1 MTKSSTPKVAARK
14 ARDVAKAASQV
25 RTGKTDNTQPKSAVA
40 AAAERPKDKGR
51 KTAAPK
57 IAVDQLH
64 NSHRKSAPKAVAEN
78 ARDTHHE
85 AAPKIVA
92 EKTRDTDRKAARQIA
107 EQLRASHRKTAPKAV
122 AENTRDTHHE
132 AAPKI
137 VAEKTRDTDRK
148 AAREIAEQLRASHR
162 KTAPKIVPEHPKAV
176 ADKTRDAHRRAS
188 PNIATEQ
195 LRDTRPMAA
204 AQSEELRDAQV
215 PGSMRELV
223 ERNVAQTRE
232 LYERSKD
239 ALQSALEI
247 WGKSFGAAGQ
257 GAVTVNRKIM
267 DIADRNINS
276 SFDLAESLAGARN
289 LPEALELQAAYW
301 RKLFGE
307 LQTQAEEVR
316 ALSTKV
322 SADVV
327 KPIKDA

>member
-1 MTKSSTPKVAARK
+1 MTKSSTLKVAARK
-14 ARDVAKAASQV
+14 AREVAKAASQV
-25 RTGKTDNTQPKSAVA
+25 HTGKTNNTQGAVA

-51 KTAAPK
+51 ETAAPK

-78 ARDTHHE
+78 ARDTHRE

-92 EKTRDTDRKAARQIA
+92 EKTRDKDRKAAREIA
-107 EQLRASHRKTAPKAV
+107 EQLRASHRKSAPKAA
-122 AENTRDTHHE
+122 AEN
-132 AAPKI
+132 
-137 VAEKTRDTDRK
+137 TRDTDRK
-148 AAREIAEQLRASHR
+148 AAREIAEQLRASRR

-176 ADKTRDAHRRAS
+176 ADKMRGTHRRAS
-188 PNIATEQ
+188 PNIATGQ
-195 LRDTRPMAA
+195 RDTRPMAA
-204 AQSEELRDAQV
+204 AQSKQFRDVQV

-232 LYERSKD
+232 LYERSKN

-257 GAVTVNRKIM
+257 GAVAVNRKVM

-316 ALSTKV
+316 ALATKGA
-322 SADVV
+322 ADVV

>member
-1 MTKSSTPKVAARK
+1 MTKSSTLKVAARK
-14 ARDVAKAASQV
+14 AREVAKAASQV
-25 RTGKTDNTQPKSAVA
+25 HTGKTNNTQGAVA

-51 KTAAPK
+51 ETAAPK

-64 NSHRKSAPKAVAEN
+64 NSHRKSAPKAAEN
-78 ARDTHHE
+78 ARDTHRE

-92 EKTRDTDRKAARQIA
+92 EKTRDKDRKAAREIA
-107 EQLRASHRKTAPKAV
+107 EQLRASHRKSAPKAA
-122 AENTRDTHHE
+122 AENTRDTHRE

-137 VAEKTRDTDRK
+137 VAENTRDTDRK
-148 AAREIAEQLRASHR
+148 AAREIAEQLRASRR

-176 ADKTRDAHRRAS
+176 ADKMRGTHRRAS
-188 PNIATEQ
+188 PNIATGQ
-195 LRDTRPMAA
+195 RDTRPMAA
-204 AQSEELRDAQV
+204 AQSEQFRDVQV

-232 LYERSKD
+232 LYERSKN

-257 GAVTVNRKIM
+257 GAAAVNRKIM

-316 ALSTKV
+316 ALATKGA
-322 SADVV
+322 ADVV

>member
-1 MTKSSTPKVAARK
+1 MTKSSTLKVAARK
-14 ARDVAKAASQV
+14 AREVAKAASQV
-25 RTGKTDNTQPKSAVA
+25 HTGKTNNTQGAVA

-51 KTAAPK
+51 ETAAPK

-78 ARDTHHE
+78 ARDTHRE

-92 EKTRDTDRKAARQIA
+92 EKTRDKDRKAAREIA
-107 EQLRASHRKTAPKAV
+107 EQLRASHRKSAPKAA
-122 AENTRDTHHE
+122 AEN
-132 AAPKI
+132 
-137 VAEKTRDTDRK
+137 TRDTDRK
-148 AAREIAEQLRASHR
+148 AAREIAEQLRASRR

-176 ADKTRDAHRRAS
+176 ADKMRGTHRRAS
-188 PNIATEQ
+188 PNIATGQ
-195 LRDTRPMAA
+195 RDTRPMAA
-204 AQSEELRDAQV
+204 AQSEQFRDVQV

-232 LYERSKD
+232 LYERSKN

-257 GAVTVNRKIM
+257 GAVAVNRKVM

-316 ALSTKV
+316 ALATKGA
-322 SADVV
+322 ADVV

>member
-40 AAAERPKDKGR
+40 AAAESPEDKGR
-51 KTAAPK
+51 KAAAPK

-64 NSHRKSAPKAVAEN
+64 NSHRKSAPKAIAEN
-78 ARDTHHE
+78 A
-85 AAPKIVA
+85 
-92 EKTRDTDRKAARQIA
+92 
-107 EQLRASHRKTAPKAV
+107 
-122 AENTRDTHHE
+122 RDTHHE

-162 KTAPKIVPEHPKAV
+162 KTAPKAVAENTRDTQHEAAPKIAAEKTRDTDRKAAREIAEQLRASYRKTALKIVPEHPKAV
-176 ADKTRDAHRRAS
+176 ADKSRDAHRRAS
-188 PNIATEQ
+188 PHIATEQ

-204 AQSEELRDAQV
+204 DQSEELYAQV

-232 LYERSKD
+232 LYERSKN

-247 WGKSFGAAGQ
+247 WGKSFGAAGR

-276 SFDLAESLAGARN
+276 SFDLADSLAGARN
-289 LPEALELQAAYW
+289 LPEVLELQAAYW

>member
-1 MTKSSTPKVAARK
+1 MTKSSTLKVAARK
-14 ARDVAKAASQV
+14 AREVAKAASQV
-25 RTGKTDNTQPKSAVA
+25 HTGKTNNTQGAVA

-51 KTAAPK
+51 ETAAPK

-78 ARDTHHE
+78 ARDTHRE

-92 EKTRDTDRKAARQIA
+92 EKTRDKDRKAAREIA
-107 EQLRASHRKTAPKAV
+107 EQLRASHRKSAPKAA
-122 AENTRDTHHE
+122 AEN
-132 AAPKI
+132 
-137 VAEKTRDTDRK
+137 TRDTDRK
-148 AAREIAEQLRASHR
+148 AAREIAEQLRASRR

-176 ADKTRDAHRRAS
+176 ADKMRGTHRRAS
-188 PNIATEQ
+188 PNIATGQ
-195 LRDTRPMAA
+195 RDTRPMAA
-204 AQSEELRDAQV
+204 AQSEQFRDVQV

-232 LYERSKD
+232 FYERSKN

-257 GAVTVNRKIM
+257 GAVAVNRKVM

-316 ALSTKV
+316 ALATKGA
-322 SADVV
+322 ADVV